1 MALKLKFWMTTRKC
15 RKKSRSNFAALAS
28 AAYAKPN
35 KQGGNNQPQ
44 QTFDEEKQKSRHAE
58 AFNPFMEKTRL
69 VLVFV
74 FLHFYLKITFL
85 LAVFKLSVYKFV
97 QL

>member
-69 VLVFV
+69 LLFFV
-74 FLHFYLKITFL
+74 FLHFYLKNNFFACSFQIVGL
-85 LAVFKLSVYKFV
+85 
-97 QL
+97 